1 VSVPGSNWNVVTGVI
16 VVVLTGAHV
25 ANEPPIVPELASEL
39 LKFQNNFG
47 LVPENR
53 VVLVLLELNETSRST
68 LPVLFKISGVP
79 PTVVFS
85 VPPVALSVEL

>member
-1 VSVPGSNWNVVTGVI
+1 MSVPGSNWNVVTGVI

-47 LVPENR
+47 LDPEN
-53 VVLVLLELNETSRST
+53 S
-68 LPVLFKISGVP
+68 IS
-79 PTVVFS
+79 FI
-85 VPPVALSVEL
+85 